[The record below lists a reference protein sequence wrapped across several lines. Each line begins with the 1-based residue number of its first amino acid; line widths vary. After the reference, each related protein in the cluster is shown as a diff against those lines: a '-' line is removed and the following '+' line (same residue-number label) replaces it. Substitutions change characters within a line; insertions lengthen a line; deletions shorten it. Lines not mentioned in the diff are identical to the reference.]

1 MDEFK
6 DELKNFLNSYALEF
20 SLSDSEVEV
29 MSALIISIVKSE
41 KDVRMLFFKKII
53 QIILQDIKPFYKE
66 KKEELMSKILGEDK
80 PEVKKK
86 IIN

>member
-53 QIILQDIKPFYKE
+53 QISYRILSHFIKKR
-66 KKEELMSKILGEDK
+66 KKNLCLRF
-80 PEVKKK
+80 
-86 IIN
+86 

>member
-6 DELKNFLNSYALEF
+6 NEIKSFLNSYALEF

-41 KDVRMLFFKKII
+41 KDVRALFFKKII
-53 QIILQDIKPFYKE
+53 QVVLQDIKPFYEE
-66 KKEELMSKILGEDK
+66 KKEELISKILGEDK